1 MKINVRYTIVA
12 SVLSSLLLACSP
24 QSQESSQTST
34 AQTKAPE
41 KTSVEVREP
50 EAATGFADKKAVHS
64 ENFMVAAA
72 NPHAVNAGYDV
83 LKDGGSAVDAAIA
96 VQTMLGL
103 TEPQSSG
110 IGGGA
115 FILYWDNTEQTL
127 YTVDARETAPMSA
140 TDELFL
146 DEQGNAPRWIDAV
159 VGGRSVG
166 TPGVLRGLELA
177 HQRWGKKSWASLFD
191 DAISLAEQGFEVS
204 PRLAKL
210 VEMEINPGVKKMPA
224 ASAYF
229 FPDGEPLQ
237 AGELLKNPDYA
248 NSLSLIAEQGADA
261 FYTGPLAE
269 KIVDAVQ
276 NSAIAPGK
284 LSLKDLANYEAKIRQ
299 PVCDNYRQFQVCGMG
314 PPSSGGLT
322 TLQTLG
328 VLANFELAEM
338 PINGLEPTH
347 LFTQASRMAFA
358 DRNQWIADPDFVDV
372 PVDAMLDDDYLA
384 SRAQQISDDDMGKA
398 RPGLYLQPEYRQDI
412 AYERPNTSH
421 MSIVDAEGNV
431 VSMTTSIEMGFG
443 STVMAGGFLLNNQLT
458 DFSLVPMAGDTP
470 IANRVE
476 PGKRPRSSMSPTIIL
491 DEQGKQVVHAVG
503 SPGGSRIIN
512 YVTQTIVGLI
522 DWQLDMQQAM
532 NIGHV
537 TNRNDYT
544 SLEKG
549 MAIEKHAEALKKRGH
564 DVRVM
569 DLNSGLHGITIN
581 PDGTLTG
588 GADPRRE
595 GTVKGE

>member
-1 MKINVRYTIVA
+1 MKINARYAIVA
-12 SVLSSLLLACSP
+12 SVLSSLLVACSP
-24 QSQESSQTST
+24 QTAVPSNTGQSQ
-34 AQTKAPE
+34 PE
-41 KTSVEVREP
+41 PAVEVREP

-64 ENFMVAAA
+64 DNFMVAAA
-72 NPHAVNAGYDV
+72 NPHAVDAGYNV
-83 LKDGGSAVDAAIA
+83 LQSGGSAIDAAIA

-115 FILYWDNTEQTL
+115 FILYWDNAEQKL
-127 YTVDARETAPMSA
+127 YTVDARETAPLNA
-140 TDELFL
+140 TEELFL
-146 DEQGNAPRWIDAV
+146 DEQGNAPSWIEAV

-177 HQRWGKKSWASLFD
+177 HQRWGSKPWSSLFD
-191 DAISLAEQGFEVS
+191 DAISLAEKGFEVS
-204 PRLAKL
+204 PRLASL
-210 VEMEINPGVKKMPA
+210 VQMEINPGVKKMPA

-229 FPDGEPLQ
+229 FPGGEPLQ
-237 AGELLKNPDYA
+237 AGQLLKNPQYA
-248 NSLSLIAEQGADA
+248 QSLSLIAEQGADA

-269 KIVDAVQ
+269 KIVNAVQ
-276 NSAIAPGK
+276 TSPIAPGK
-284 LSLKDLANYEAKIRQ
+284 LSLEDLAQYEAKIRQ

-328 VLANFELAEM
+328 ILANFELADM
-338 PINGLEPTH
+338 PVNGLQPTH
-347 LFTQASRMAFA
+347 LFSQASRMAFA

-372 PVDAMLDDDYLA
+372 PVEAMLDDQYLA
-384 SRAQQISDDDMGKA
+384 SRAGQIGEQDMGTA
-398 RPGLYLQPEYRQDI
+398 EPGLYLQPEYLQDI

-421 MSIVDAEGNV
+421 ISIVDADGNV

-458 DFSLVPMAGDTP
+458 DFSLVPMDGDTP

-491 DEQGKQVVHAVG
+491 DQNGERVVHAIG

-512 YVTQTIVGLI
+512 YVTQAIVGLI
-522 DWQLDMQQAM
+522 DWELNMQQAINM
-532 NIGHV
+532 GHV

-549 MAIEKHAEALKKRGH
+549 RAIEKHAEALKQRGH
-564 DVRVM
+564 EVRVI

-581 PDGTLTG
+581 ADGSLTG

-595 GTVKGE
+595 GIAKGE